1 MAGIPMTYD
10 VRDICN
16 RFSVNEHT
24 VLRWIHSGE
33 LRAINVGV
41 SPGKK
46 KPRWRVTEEA
56 LATFE
61 ALRTPSPPP
70 PRTRRRRRSADVVE
84 FYK

>member
-1 MAGIPMTYD
+1 MTYD
-10 VRDICN
+10 VRDLCN
-16 RFSVNEHT
+16 RFAVNEHT

-41 SPGKK
+41 APGKK
-46 KPRWRVTEEA
+46 KPRWRVTAEA
-56 LATFE
+56 LAAFE

-70 PRTRRRRRSADVVE
+70 PRSKRRRRSPGVVE